1 MCSFVKPKHTIV
13 TSKKQRFFLV
23 EKTVDTKNR
32 GVYTK
37 SQTSTPFGF
46 LTEEK
51 TQKRTFWCRRVFFV
65 IKNLTFLRQK
75 SPETTWIL
83 F

>member
-32 GVYTK
+32 GVYPK
-37 SQTSTPFGF
+37 S
-46 LTEEK
+46 
-51 TQKRTFWCRRVFFV
+51 
-65 IKNLTFLRQK
+65 
-75 SPETTWIL
+75 
-83 F
+83 